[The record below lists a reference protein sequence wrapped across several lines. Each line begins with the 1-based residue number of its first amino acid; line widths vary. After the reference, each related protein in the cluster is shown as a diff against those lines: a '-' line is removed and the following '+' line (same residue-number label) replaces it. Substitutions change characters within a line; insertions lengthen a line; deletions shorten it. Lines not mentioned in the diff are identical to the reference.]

1 MARIAENC
9 IRIGLSLRRRWLKS
23 LKQRGQ
29 RQGRWLLALSFVIPW
44 TAALLERSN
53 R

>member
-1 MARIAENC
+1 MAENC
-9 IRIGLSLRRRWLKS
+9 IRIGRLLSRRWLKS

-29 RQGRWLLALSFVIPW
+29 LQGRWLLALSFVIPL
-44 TAALLERSN
+44 TGPVLVRSK